1 MVVKNSFNFDVMKKY
16 LWILLIPVGI
26 GMVLTIRKCE
36 KPEEPKTVSSK
47 ILEQQIRKQDSL
59 YKKLKLEN
67 EKTIDSLNKVIKT
80 KDLYYSKRIKEINK
94 KYAEELNIIINTPI
108 DSTIL
113 ISRRYL
119 SEEIDYTKFLKK

>member
-1 MVVKNSFNFDVMKKY
+1 MYLRNSFNFDVMKKY
-16 LWILLIPVGI
+16 LWVLLLPIVF
-26 GMVLTIRKCE
+26 GMLITIRKCQ
-36 KPEEPKTVSSK
+36 KPDEIKTTSSK

-94 KYAEELNIIINTPI
+94 KYAEELNNIINTPI